1 MVANPDP
8 RTLNILG
15 AFGLLVADRVFAAI
29 DRTEILSRQEGVA
42 LVQIGLFS
50 PGFTNLQTTL
60 CLSQSAA
67 SRLVDR
73 LTARGLTLK
82 SAHPEDPREKILTL
96 TSRGAELMRDI
107 LEQRRAAL
115 GELLAPLD
123 SGETADLLR
132 LTAKV
137 LAGSIRSQAESD
149 LTCRMCDLGKCPQE
163 NCPARHNAERPAA
176 VTPLAPRR
184 LPAHLL

>member
-1 MVANPDP
+1 MAATPDH

-15 AFGLLVADRVFAAI
+15 AFGLLVADRVFAVI
-29 DRTEILSRQEGVA
+29 ERTEVLSRQEGVA

-50 PGFTNLQTTL
+50 SGFTNLQTTL

-73 LTARGLTLK
+73 LAARGLALK
-82 SAHPEDPREKILTL
+82 STHPEDPREKILTL
-96 TSRGAELMRDI
+96 TAQGAKLMQDI
-107 LEQRRAAL
+107 LDQRQAAL
-115 GELLAPLD
+115 GELLAPLN

-132 LTAKV
+132 LAAKV
-137 LAGSIRSQAESD
+137 LAGNIRSQAESD
-149 LTCRMCDLGKCPQE
+149 LTCRLCDLGKCPQE
-163 NCPARHNAERPAA
+163 NCPARHGAERPAA
-176 VTPLAPRR
+176 VTPVAPRR